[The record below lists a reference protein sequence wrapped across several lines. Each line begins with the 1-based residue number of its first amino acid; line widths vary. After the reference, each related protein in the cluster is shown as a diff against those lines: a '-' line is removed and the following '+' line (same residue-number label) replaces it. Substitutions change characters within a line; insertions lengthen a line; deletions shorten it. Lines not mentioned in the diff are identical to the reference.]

1 LKLLDA
7 ADFVVTVVLFAFAFQ
22 KKKKMKKKLII
33 LKTDIIEK
41 K

>member
-1 LKLLDA
+1 LGA
-7 ADFVVTVVLFAFAFQ
+7 ADFVVTVVLFVLAFQ
-22 KKKKMKKKLII
+22 KKKKMKKQLII